1 MHLTDYS
8 YAPQGSVQCPRCGVV
23 QPIALS
29 AITRHTLEYAGICT
43 SPSDTGGTCG
53 TTLTLQATAHLF
65 PAQKDP
71 G

>member
-43 SPSDTGGTCG
+43 SPSDTCG